1 LNFQFAYKSVLALL
15 LAVPVSTFAQQ
26 KTIPLNRLRQIE
38 IDMQRSNPDTIS
50 QQGIKPYLESRIDLE
65 HTFGY
70 EKDTSKYYYKASVKL
85 FRDNLFIVDQ
95 PGFYVTIDPLLDVG
109 LGHDYSDV
117 TELQDTA
124 LIYSNT
130 RGARMAGDIGKRVS
144 FESSIYEN
152 QTRFPAYMTNYVNA
166 HQVVPG
172 QGRIKPFKN
181 GAFDY
186 SSSYGWVSVTPID
199 QLNLQVGHG
208 KNFIG
213 HGYRSML
220 LSDNTSNYPFMKA
233 QYTGF
238 DNKLQYTWIYAGL
251 QTLER
256 LPLGEVPESLFK
268 RKSASFYYLSYSPH
282 PMIEVGLFEGMVWQR
297 WDTTGTLP
305 LQGEMFIPV
314 IGVNSGLFGLNNVN
328 NSVLGLNIRI
338 NPLQGTVIYGQV
350 LTDDFSKKMAYQV
363 GIKQFNFLLRNLH
376 LQAEYNRATAET
388 YGATQAFQSYT
399 HMNQSLAHPVGS
411 EFEEVVGILNYRY
424 KRWYTQIKAHMI
436 RHEESQLGE
445 PAEYVEHTGLLGISQ
460 TNIIDAQL
468 GIYVN
473 PKTSLNV
480 ALGYMHR
487 YWKIAEIDHRT
498 DWFYLTI
505 RTSLFNKYY
514 DF

>member
-1 LNFQFAYKSVLALL
+1 MNLRVAYTSILTLL
-15 LAVPVSTFAQQ
+15 LIIPVGAFAQQ
-26 KTIPLNRLRQIE
+26 KTIPLSRFRQIE

-50 QQGIKPYLESRIDLE
+50 QQGMRPFLESRIDLTK
-65 HTFGY
+65 TFGY
-70 EKDTSKYYYKASVKL
+70 KKDTSKYYYKASVKL

-109 LGHDYSDV
+109 LGHDYSDT

-124 LIYSNT
+124 LIFNNT
-130 RGARMAGDIGKRVS
+130 RGVRMAGDIGKRVS

-152 QTRFPAYMTNYVNA
+152 QTRFPAYMTEYVNA
-166 HQVVPG
+166 RGVVPG
-172 QGRIKPFKN
+172 EGRIKPFKN

-186 SSSYGWVSVTPID
+186 SSSHGWVSVTPID

-220 LSDNTSNYPFMKA
+220 LSDNTSNYPYLKA

-238 DNKLQYTWIYAGL
+238 DDKLQYTWIYAGL

-305 LQGEMFIPV
+305 LKGEMFIPL
-314 IGVNSGLFGLNNVN
+314 IGVNSGLFGLDNVN
-328 NSVLGLNIRI
+328 NSVLGLNIRL
-338 NPLQGTVIYGQV
+338 NPLKGTVLYGQI
-350 LTDDFSKKMAYQV
+350 LTDDFSNKLAYQI
-363 GIKQFNFLLRNLH
+363 GARQFNVLFKNLH

-388 YGATQAFQSYT
+388 YSATQGFQSYT
-399 HMNQSLAHPVGS
+399 HMNQSLAHPSGS
-411 EFEEVVGILNYRY
+411 EFEEVVGIVNYRY
-424 KRWYTQIKAHMI
+424 KSFFTQVKAHMI

-445 PAEYVEHTGLLGISQ
+445 PAEFVEHVGLLGVSQ
-460 TNIIDAQL
+460 TNVLDTQI

-480 ALGYMHR
+480 AIGFIHR

-498 DWFYLTI
+498 DWFYFTL